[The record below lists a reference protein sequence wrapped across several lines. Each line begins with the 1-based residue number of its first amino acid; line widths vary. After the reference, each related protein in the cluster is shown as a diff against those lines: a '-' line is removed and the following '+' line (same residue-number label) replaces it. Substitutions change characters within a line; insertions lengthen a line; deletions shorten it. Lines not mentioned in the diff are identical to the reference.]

1 MNCELVRT
9 TTRDGLRLDGAYV
22 SPTPATGGTG
32 PVDAVLVLHGLGGNF
47 YGSPLLER
55 LARWLSDAGVA
66 VLVANTRGHDTLY
79 ATVVRLQV
87 DYLGAARELVADCLI
102 DIASWLH
109 WLEGQGHARLALAGH
124 SLGAIKS
131 LYALAHQSLPRVV
144 RLAAISPSRLSYAHF
159 MRSEK
164 NQTFSHWLGLAHE
177 HVATGQGKQLLQV
190 DFPFPTIISAE
201 MYVDK
206 YGPEER
212 YNWLR
217 FIDRITVDSLLVFG
231 QLELKNNASFVGVID
246 ELSALPP
253 AASRRDVAIIDG
265 ADHFYSGQ
273 LDQVAERVTDW
284 LTS

>member
-1 MNCELVRT
+1 
-9 TTRDGLRLDGAYV
+9 
-22 SPTPATGGTG
+22 
-32 PVDAVLVLHGLGGNF
+32 
-47 YGSPLLER
+47 
-55 LARWLSDAGVA
+55 
-66 VLVANTRGHDTLY
+66 
-79 ATVVRLQV
+79 
-87 DYLGAARELVADCLI
+87 
-102 DIASWLH
+102 
-109 WLEGQGHARLALAGH
+109 
-124 SLGAIKS
+124 
-131 LYALAHQSLPRVV
+131 
-144 RLAAISPSRLSYAHF
+144 

-164 NQTFSHWLGLAHE
+164 NQTYSHWLGLAHE